1 MNGRH
6 AASSL
11 AQTRYGVRADAME
24 GVAGMQ
30 NYAGPDT
37 PVPHKAG
44 TMGSV
49 NQRIVWRSPEG
60 AGLSA
65 QSMGS
70 TLFDNQSSPAQMP
83 KPQGS

>member
-1 MNGRH
+1 MNGH
-6 AASSL
+6 SAASM
-11 AQTRYGVRADAME
+11 AQTRYSVRADAMD
-24 GVAGMQ
+24 GVKGMQ

-44 TMGSV
+44 TVGSV

-70 TLFDNQSSPAQMP
+70 TLFDNQSSAAQMP
-83 KPQGS
+83 RPQGS